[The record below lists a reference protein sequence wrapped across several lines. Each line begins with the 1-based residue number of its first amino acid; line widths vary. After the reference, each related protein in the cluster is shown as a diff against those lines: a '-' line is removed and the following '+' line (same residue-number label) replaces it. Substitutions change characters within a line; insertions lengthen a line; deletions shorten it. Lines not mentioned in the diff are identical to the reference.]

1 MPFLDVRNVSVSFG
15 GLKALS
21 DVTFSVEQ
29 GEIFSIIGPNG
40 AGKTTLFNVV
50 SGMSAS
56 DTGEVYLTGER
67 LNGLPPSQRARLGI
81 QRTFQNLQIL
91 GSMTAL
97 ENVMVGSHLHQRTGF
112 LAALFGLPG
121 VSVETETAAEHGRLL
136 LERLGLAGVRD
147 QQASTLPYG
156 LQKRLEI
163 ARALAARP
171 QILLLDEPAAGLN
184 ANETS
189 EIGDVIR
196 KLAEEGI
203 TIVLVEHDMR
213 LVMGIS
219 NRIFV
224 LNFGRALACGT
235 AEEVS
240 SDPEVVRAY
249 LGVEMDRE
257 VTSAPHGR

>member
-1 MPFLDVRNVSVSFG
+1 MPLLDVQNVSVSFG

-56 DTGEVYLTGER
+56 NSGEVYLTGEC
-67 LNGLPPSQRARLGI
+67 LNGLPPQQRARLGI

-112 LAALFGLPG
+112 FAALFGLPR
-121 VSVETETAAEHGRLL
+121 VSDETEMAAQDGRLL
-136 LERLGLAGVRD
+136 LDRLGLSTVRD
-147 QQASTLPYG
+147 QQAGTLAYG

-171 QILLLDEPAAGLN
+171 KILLLDEPAAGLN

-189 EIGDVIR
+189 EVGHLIR
-196 KLAEEGI
+196 QLADEGI

-219 NRIFV
+219 SRIFV

-235 AEEVS
+235 AAEVS
-240 SDPEVVRAY
+240 NNPEVIRAY
-249 LGVEMDRE
+249 LGVEMHPE
-257 VTSAPHGR
+257 VESASHGP